1 MHLPHFALSSVL
13 SLTLCA
19 IPNLGFASSNQTEDS
34 TQARPTWLRDI
45 ALSPD
50 GQKIAFTYAGQI
62 WLVPAQGGD
71 AVALTESGVYSETP
85 IWSPDS
91 QSIAFTADRYGLGDV
106 FILSIQGGESRRLT
120 YHGAKDIPY
129 AFSADGQQLYFS
141 SRRLGDDKANAN
153 VKQGS
158 FMAQLYSVPAA
169 GGREQRVLPIA
180 ISDLAISP
188 SHSDI
193 LYTNQPLM
201 NSRGVKVRYPM
212 LHVTFGNGPRSRA
225 NIPKSP
231 LFVAKTATL
240 CGVQMAPLCTIC
252 LNKRAVSTSGSSDL
266 MVQNPYKSPT
276 TKSCLFVS

>member
-153 VKQGS
+153 VK
-158 FMAQLYSVPAA
+158 
-169 GGREQRVLPIA
+169 
-180 ISDLAISP
+180 
-188 SHSDI
+188 
-193 LYTNQPLM
+193 
-201 NSRGVKVRYPM
+201 
-212 LHVTFGNGPRSRA
+212 
-225 NIPKSP
+225 
-231 LFVAKTATL
+231 
-240 CGVQMAPLCTIC
+240 
-252 LNKRAVSTSGSSDL
+252 
-266 MVQNPYKSPT
+266 
-276 TKSCLFVS
+276 

>member
-1 MHLPHFALSSVL
+1 MHFPHFALSSVL

-153 VKQGS
+153 VKQAALWLS
-158 FMAQLYSVPAA
+158 FTRCLQREDVSNAFYLLPSV
-169 GGREQRVLPIA
+169 I
-180 ISDLAISP
+180 
-188 SHSDI
+188 
-193 LYTNQPLM
+193 
-201 NSRGVKVRYPM
+201 
-212 LHVTFGNGPRSRA
+212 
-225 NIPKSP
+225 
-231 LFVAKTATL
+231 
-240 CGVQMAPLCTIC
+240 
-252 LNKRAVSTSGSSDL
+252 
-266 MVQNPYKSPT
+266 
-276 TKSCLFVS
+276 

>member
-1 MHLPHFALSSVL
+1 M
-13 SLTLCA
+13 
-19 IPNLGFASSNQTEDS
+19 
-34 TQARPTWLRDI
+34 
-45 ALSPD
+45 
-50 GQKIAFTYAGQI
+50 AG
-62 WLVPAQGGD
+62 VEAQGGD

-193 LYTNQPLM
+193 LYTNQPSDEQPWRKGAL
-201 NSRGVKVRYPM
+201 SDATRD
-212 LHVTFGNGPRSRA
+212 
-225 NIPKSP
+225 IWQWSP
-231 LFVAKTATL
+231 LTGKHTQITTFRGEDRNPVWSADGSSMYYLSEQAGSFNVWQQRFDGSEPVQITDHQKLPVRFLSASLQGDLAYGFDGEIWRLKAGAKQAEKVLRSPFVAARCL
-240 CGVQMAPLCTIC
+240 MAVI
-252 LNKRAVSTSGSSDL
+252 
-266 MVQNPYKSPT
+266 M
-276 TKSCLFVS
+276 

>member
-1 MHLPHFALSSVL
+1 MHFPHFALSSVL

-212 LHVTFGNGPRSRA
+212 LHVTFGNGPRTRA

-240 CGVQMAPLCTIC
+240 FGVQMAPLCTIC

-276 TKSCLFVS
+276 TKSCPFVS

>member
-1 MHLPHFALSSVL
+1 
-13 SLTLCA
+13 
-19 IPNLGFASSNQTEDS
+19 
-34 TQARPTWLRDI
+34 
-45 ALSPD
+45 
-50 GQKIAFTYAGQI
+50 
-62 WLVPAQGGD
+62 
-71 AVALTESGVYSETP
+71 
-85 IWSPDS
+85 
-91 QSIAFTADRYGLGDV
+91 
-106 FILSIQGGESRRLT
+106 
-120 YHGAKDIPY
+120 
-129 AFSADGQQLYFS
+129 
-141 SRRLGDDKANAN
+141 
-153 VKQGS
+153 
-158 FMAQLYSVPAA
+158 MAQLYSVPAA

-266 MVQNPYKSPT
+266 MVQNRTNHRPPKAACSFLKCQLT
-276 TKSCLFVS
+276 RRFGLRF